1 MDNALKVKVGQRLLA
16 GFPGYEMN
24 REFIDAVR
32 EYKIGNV
39 ILFSRNIRDWVQL
52 RKLCMQITDLVKRE
66 TGEDPF
72 IMIDQEGGG
81 VTRIADA
88 QMNVPGQMALAGTG
102 DPQMVRRAAE
112 ITAQELRSCGINMN
126 LAPVMDINSNPDNPV
141 IGARSYGE
149 DAETVARYGVCAI
162 EGYQK
167 EKIACCLKHFPGH
180 GDTAVDSH
188 LGLPVVNKSL
198 EDLAGNELIPFQ
210 KGMEAGAP
218 AIMTTHILFPQIE
231 SGKIPATMSRAI
243 INGLLRE
250 KMGYKGMIISDCM
263 EMNAIAQYYGTVH
276 GAVEAVKAGVD
287 LICISH
293 TVMFATEAAQQ
304 IYQDVQAGRI
314 SREEF
319 EQSVARIHAYKEQYC
334 STQGSGVDIEAS
346 ETAVKEEIAQMRFL
360 TIRPYHQNVIKI
372 PVIGSNPLFIGC
384 EDYRIANVADQSG
397 EAFTFSEYMKT
408 QAGCGQAF
416 VTSQNP
422 QKEEIRK
429 ILYEYEE
436 NQYTAVIYG
445 LYNGHIKT
453 GQLELARAV
462 AVKAADQMCPMIAV
476 ALMDPYDLDEMP
488 ENVLRIAGWEYS
500 KTQFQQIWKYLNGN
514 AQKEER
520 GMKKV

>member
-1 MDNALKVKVGQRLLA
+1 MDNALKVKVGQRLVA

-188 LGLPVVNKSL
+188 LGLPVVDKSL
-198 EDLAGNELIPFQ
+198 EELAQSELIPFQ

-231 SGKIPATMSRAI
+231 SGKVPATMSRAI
-243 INGLLRE
+243 ISGLLRE

-287 LICISH
+287 LICISN
-293 TVMFATEAAQQ
+293 TVMFAMEAAQQ
-304 IYQDVQAGRI
+304 IYQEVQAGRI
-314 SREEF
+314 NIEEF
-319 EQSVARIHAYKEQYC
+319 EESVAGIHAYKEQFC
-334 STQGSGVDIEAS
+334 SINGIDSEIEAN
-346 ETAVKEEIAQMRFL
+346 ETAVRQEIAQMRLL
-360 TIRPYHQNVIKI
+360 TIRPYHQDIVEI
-372 PVIGSNPLFIGC
+372 PISGSNPLFIGC
-384 EDYRIANVADQSG
+384 KDYRTAKVADQSG
-397 EAFTFSEYMKT
+397 EVFTFAEYMKT

-422 QKEEIRK
+422 GKEEIGK

-453 GQLELARAV
+453 GQLELAKAI
-462 AVKAADQMCPMIAV
+462 AAKAADQMCPMAAV

-488 ENVLRIAGWEYS
+488 ENVVRIAGWEYS
-500 KTQFQQIWKYLNGN
+500 KPQFQQIWKYLNWNGR
-514 AQKEER
+514 KEE
-520 GMKKV
+520 

>member
-1 MDNALKVKVGQRLLA
+1 MDNALKIKIGQKLIA

-24 REFIDAVR
+24 RDFIDAVR
-32 EYKIGNV
+32 EYKIGNI
-39 ILFSRNIRDWVQL
+39 ILFSRNIKDWVQL
-52 RKLCMQITDLVKRE
+52 KNLCMQIAELVKGE

-81 VTRIADA
+81 VSRIADA
-88 QMNVPGQMALAGTG
+88 QMNVPGQMALAGTA
-102 DPQMVRRAAE
+102 DPQMVSRAAE

-126 LAPVMDINSNPDNPV
+126 LAPVMDINSNPDNPI

-149 DAETVARYGVCAI
+149 DAETVARYGVCAV
-162 EGYQK
+162 EGYRK
-167 EKIACCLKHFPGH
+167 EKVACCLKHFPGH

-188 LGLPVVNKSL
+188 LGLPIVNKSL
-198 EDLAGNELIPFQ
+198 EDLARNELIPFQ

-231 SGKIPATMSRAI
+231 SAKIPATMSRAI
-243 INGLLRE
+243 ISGLLRE

-293 TVMFATEAAQQ
+293 TVMFAMEAAQQ
-304 IYQDVQAGRI
+304 IYQEVQTGRI

-334 STQGSGVDIEAS
+334 NTPGSTVDIAAREA
-346 ETAVKEEIAQMRFL
+346 AVRQEIAQMRFL
-360 TIRPYHQNVIKI
+360 TIRPYHQDVITI
-372 PVIGSNPLFIGC
+372 PAIGNNPLFICC
-384 EDYRIANVADQSG
+384 EDYQIANVADQSG
-397 EAFTFSEYMKT
+397 KALTFSEYMKT
-408 QAGCGQAF
+408 QAGCGRAF
-416 VTSQNP
+416 VTSQDP
-422 QKEEIRK
+422 QKEEIGK

-436 NQYTAVIYG
+436 NPYTAVIYG

-462 AVKAADQMCPMIAV
+462 AAKAAERGCPVIAV
-476 ALMDPYDLDEMP
+476 SLMDPYDLDQMP
-488 ENVLRIAGWEYS
+488 ENVVRIAGWEYS
-500 KTQFQQIWKYLNGN
+500 RPQFQQIWKYLNGN
-514 AQKEER
+514 GRKEE
-520 GMKKV
+520 

>member
-1 MDNALKVKVGQRLLA
+1 MNNALKVKVGQRLVA

-39 ILFSRNIRDWVQL
+39 ILFSRNIKDWVQL
-52 RKLCMQITDLVKRE
+52 KKLCMQITELIKRE
-66 TGEDPF
+66 TGENPF

-102 DPQMVRRAAE
+102 DPQMVRRAAQ
-112 ITAQELRSCGINMN
+112 ITAQELRNCGINMN

-149 DAETVARYGVCAI
+149 DADTAARYGICAVA
-162 EGYQK
+162 GYQK
-167 EKIACCLKHFPGH
+167 EKVACCLKHFPGH

-198 EDLAGNELIPFQ
+198 EDLVRSELIPFQ
-210 KGMEAGAP
+210 AGIEAGTP

-243 INGLLRE
+243 ISGLLRE

-276 GAVEAVKAGVD
+276 GAVKAVKAGVD

-293 TVMFATEAAQQ
+293 TVLFAMEAAQQ
-304 IYQDVQAGRI
+304 IYQEVQAGRI
-314 SREEF
+314 SIEEF
-319 EQSVARIHAYKEQYC
+319 EQSVTRIHTYKEQYC
-334 STQGSGVDIEAS
+334 STQECDHDFEVNEP
-346 ETAVKEEIAQMRFL
+346 VVRHEIAQMRFE
-360 TIRPYHQNVIKI
+360 TIRPYHQDITKI
-372 PVIGSNPLFIGC
+372 PAIGSNPLFISC
-384 EDYRIANVADQSG
+384 EDYQTAKVADQSG
-397 EAFTFSEYMKT
+397 EAFTFSEYMKM

-416 VTSQNP
+416 VTSQDP

-429 ILYEYEE
+429 ILHGYEE

-445 LYNGHIKT
+445 LYNGHLKT
-453 GQLELARAV
+453 GQLELAKAV
-462 AVKAADQMCPMIAV
+462 AAKAAAQMCPMFAV

-500 KTQFQQIWKYLNGN
+500 KPQFQQIWKYLNEN
-514 AQKEER
+514 SQKEE
-520 GMKKV
+520 

>member
-1 MDNALKVKVGQRLLA
+1 MDNALKVKIGQRLIA
-16 GFPGYEMN
+16 GFPGYEMSK
-24 REFIDAVR
+24 EFTDAVR
-32 EYKIGNV
+32 EYKIGNI
-39 ILFSRNIRDWVQL
+39 ILFSRNIKDWMQL
-52 RKLCMQITDLVKRE
+52 KKLCMQITELVKRE

-88 QMNVPGQMALAGTG
+88 QLNVPGQMALAGIG

-126 LAPVMDINSNPDNPV
+126 LAPVMDINSNPNNPI

-149 DAETVARYGVCAI
+149 DAETVAGYGVCAV

-188 LGLPVVNKSL
+188 LGLPVVDKSL
-198 EDLAGNELIPFQ
+198 EDLARSELIPFQ

-276 GAVEAVKAGVD
+276 GAVEAIKAGVD

-293 TVMFATEAAQQ
+293 TVMFAIEAAQQ

-314 SREEF
+314 SIEEF

-334 STQGSGVDIEAS
+334 SIHGIDSEMEAN
-346 ETAVKEEIAQMRFL
+346 ETAVRQEIAQMRFL
-360 TIRPYHQNVIKI
+360 TIRPYRQNGIKM
-372 PVIGSNPLFIGC
+372 PAIGSNPLFIGC
-384 EDYRIANVADQSG
+384 EDYRTANVADQSG
-397 EAFTFSEYMKT
+397 EAVTFSEYMKT
-408 QAGCGQAF
+408 LAGCGQAI

-422 QKEEIRK
+422 QREEIQK
-429 ILYEYEE
+429 ILFKDKEK
-436 NQYTAVIYG
+436 QYTAVIYG

-453 GQLELARAV
+453 GQLELAKLV
-462 AVKAADQMCPMIAV
+462 AAEAANQRCPMIAV
-476 ALMDPYDLDEMP
+476 ALKDPYDLDEMP
-488 ENVLRIAGWEYS
+488 ENVVCVAGWEYS
-500 KTQFQQIWKYLNGN
+500 RPQFQQIWKYLNGN
-514 AQKEER
+514 RQKEE
-520 GMKKV
+520 